1 MFTGFVSLRI
11 YYSCI
16 AGRSNDFRVV
26 FKYASAVGP
35 VIFPPLVLKENLLG
49 KVAWFTALL
58 VNYHFL
64 SNAEISFSGGT
75 LSVTL

>member
-1 MFTGFVSLRI
+1 M
-11 YYSCI
+11 
-16 AGRSNDFRVV
+16 